1 MHFPSPLLLPH
12 FSLPVPCFPSPYR
25 RVTVPSSCSHSGA
38 DRVPGARW
46 RLDQV
51 HRRRPRDLQ
60 AQSAEA
66 AAGRERAVG
75 PPEGRPLQVPE
86 GAPAPEVP
94 DHQQQP
100 HRRAAQRHL
109 RRPEEHGDPLEGP
122 VEAAH
127 QEVPVE
133 GEAGT
138 LLRWPGT
145 HQ

>member
-1 MHFPSPLLLPH
+1 M
-12 FSLPVPCFPSPYR
+12 
-25 RVTVPSSCSHSGA
+25 TVLSSCSHSSTN
-38 DRVPGARW
+38 RVPGASR

-51 HRRRPRDLQ
+51 HRRRSRDLQ

-66 AAGRERAVG
+66 AAGRERTVD
-75 PPEGRPLQVPE
+75 PTEGRALQVPE
-86 GAPAPEVP
+86 GATAPEVP

-100 HRRAAQRHL
+100 RRRTTQRHL
-109 RRPEEHGDPLEGP
+109 RGPEELGDPLEGP

-133 GEAGT
+133 GETGT

-145 HQ
+145 SVDQQL